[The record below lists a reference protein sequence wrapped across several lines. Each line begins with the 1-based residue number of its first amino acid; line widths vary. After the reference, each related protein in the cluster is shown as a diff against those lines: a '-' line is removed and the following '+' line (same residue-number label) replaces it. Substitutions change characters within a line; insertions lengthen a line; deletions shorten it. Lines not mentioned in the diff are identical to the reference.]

1 MGIEE
6 HKDLLYS
13 IGVDVEKHAKMMSAG
28 LESYKKQF
36 LSQPNR
42 PKGMEY
48 FDWFM
53 SEIQGE
59 RIAEINRLRSQKK
72 PAVGT
77 FCIFVP
83 EEIIVGAGGACYG
96 LCGGSPATIP
106 DAESELPR
114 NICPL
119 IKSAHGF
126 KLQRTCAYTQSS
138 DFIYGETTCEAKK
151 KTWEILNKHHPVH
164 VMNIPHMKREKDLKM
179 WSEEI
184 REFKE
189 HIEEVIGKKL
199 TLEEMKNGTK
209 IINEK
214 RDALQRLDAL
224 RGMNPD
230 VIPIS
235 GKDGLFITQMG
246 FLDDPVRYTQKV
258 NQLCD
263 ELDERVKNKISVF
276 EKDTPRLMVLGTP
289 FAPPNWKLHTA
300 VESTGGAIINEES
313 CIGHRYYKDN
323 VDLENVEDEET
334 FIERLM
340 QRYSK
345 VDCACFTPNTPRID
359 KILKMYKD
367 RQADG
372 VIYYTLSFCHTY
384 NVEAHLVTQA
394 LEKEGIPCLVIESDY
409 SAEDIGQIKTRVE
422 AFLES
427 LAFKKKAKK
436 FKGIR

>member
-1 MGIEE
+1 MGVQE
-6 HKDLLYS
+6 HKKLLS
-13 IGVDVEKHAKMMSAG
+13 NIGVDVDRHAKMMSMG
-28 LESYKKQF
+28 LESYQNQF
-36 LSQPNR
+36 MSQKNR
-42 PKGMEY
+42 PEGMKY

-53 SEIQGE
+53 SEIQGG
-59 RIAEINRLRSQKK
+59 RIAEINELRKNKK

-83 EEIIVGAGGACYG
+83 EEIIVGAGGACFG
-96 LCGGSPATIP
+96 LCGGSPATIA
-106 DAESELPR
+106 DGETELPR

-126 KLQRTCAYTQSS
+126 KLQKTCSYTQSA

-179 WSEEI
+179 WKEEI
-184 REFKE
+184 VEFKE

-199 TLEEMKNGTK
+199 SLEEMVNGTK

-214 RDALQRLDAL
+214 RKAMQRLDTL
-224 RGMNPD
+224 RGLNPD
-230 VIPIS
+230 VVPIS
-235 GKDGLFITQMG
+235 GKDALFINQMG
-246 FLDDPVRYTQKV
+246 FLDDPTRYTKKV
-258 NQLCD
+258 NELCD
-263 ELDERVKNKISVF
+263 ELEKRVEEKISVF

-289 FAPPNWKLHTA
+289 IAPPNWKLHTA
-300 VESTGGAIINEES
+300 VEGSGGAIINEES

-323 VDLENVEDEET
+323 VDLENIETEDD
-334 FIERLM
+334 LM
-340 QRYSK
+340 SELMKRYSA

-359 KILKMYKD
+359 KILQMYKD
-367 RQADG
+367 RCADG

-384 NVEAHLVTQA
+384 NVESHLVTTA
-394 LEKEGIPCLVIESDY
+394 LEEAGIPCLVIESDY
-409 SAEDIGQIKTRVE
+409 SPEDAGQIKTRVE

-427 LAFKKKAKK
+427 ISFKNKALK
-436 FKGIR
+436 FKQKN

>member
-1 MGIEE
+1 MGVEQYR
-6 HKDLLYS
+6 DLLS
-13 IGVDVEKHAKMMSAG
+13 NIGVDVEKHAKMMNAG

-53 SEIQGE
+53 SEIQGQ
-59 RIAEINRLRSQKK
+59 RITEINELRAKKK

-96 LCGGSPATIP
+96 LCGGSATTIP

-151 KTWEILNKHHPVH
+151 KSWEILNTHHPVH
-164 VMNIPHMKREKDLKM
+164 VMNIPHMKREKDLNM
-179 WSEEI
+179 WKEEI
-184 REFKE
+184 KEFKE
-189 HIEEVIGKKL
+189 HIEEVIGRKL
-199 TLEEMKNGTK
+199 SLDEMKEGTK

-214 RDALQRLDAL
+214 RKALQRLDTL

-230 VIPIS
+230 VVPIS
-235 GKDGLFITQMG
+235 GKDALFITQMG
-246 FLDDPVRYTQKV
+246 FLDEPVRFTQKV
-258 NQLCD
+258 NELCD
-263 ELDERVKNKISVF
+263 ELEERVKNGISVF

-300 VESTGGAIINEES
+300 VETTGGAIINEES

-323 VDLENVEDEET
+323 VDLEDVEDEET
-334 FIERLM
+334 FIQRLM

-359 KILKMYKD
+359 KIIKMYKD

-384 NVEAHLVTQA
+384 NVESHLVIQA

-427 LAFKKKAKK
+427 LTFKKKAKK
-436 FKGIR
+436 FKGIK

>member
-1 MGIEE
+1 MGVAE
-6 HKDLLYS
+6 HKKLLS
-13 IGVDVEKHAKMMSAG
+13 DIGVDVDRHAQMMSMG
-28 LESYKKQF
+28 LESYEAQF
-36 LSQPNR
+36 KSQNNR

-53 SEIQGE
+53 SEIQGQ
-59 RIAEINRLRSQKK
+59 RIAEINKLRAEKK

-83 EEIIVGAGGACYG
+83 EEIIVGAGGACFG
-96 LCGGSPATIP
+96 LCGGSPATIA
-106 DAESELPR
+106 DAETELPR

-126 KLQRTCAYTQSS
+126 KLQKTCAYTQSS

-179 WSEEI
+179 WQEEI
-184 REFKE
+184 VEFKE
-189 HIEEVIGKKL
+189 HIEEVAGKKL
-199 TLEEMKNGTK
+199 SLDEMIEGTK

-214 RDALQRLDAL
+214 RKAMQRLDSL

-235 GKDGLFITQMG
+235 GKDALFINQMG
-246 FLDDPVRYTQKV
+246 FLDDPRRYTQKV
-258 NQLCD
+258 NELCD
-263 ELDERVKNKISVF
+263 ELEKRIEENNSVF

-289 FAPPNWKLHTA
+289 IAPPNWKLHTA
-300 VESTGGAIINEES
+300 VEGSGGAIINEES

-323 VDLENVEDEET
+323 VDLDSVETEEDLMKQ
-334 FIERLM
+334 LM
-340 QRYSK
+340 QRYSA

-359 KILKMYKD
+359 KILKMYED
-367 RQADG
+367 RKADG

-384 NVEAHLVTQA
+384 NVESHLVTEA
-394 LEKEGIPCLVIESDY
+394 LEVAGIPCLVIESDY
-409 SAEDIGQIKTRVE
+409 SPEDAGQIKTRVE

-427 LAFKKKAKK
+427 ISFKKKAKN
-436 FKGIR
+436 FKNKD